1 MARRESSRGFTLIEL
16 LVVIAVVG
24 TLAALLLPAVQ
35 AAREAARRARCQN
48 NLKQIGLALH
58 GYHEAIGSFPMGYVA
73 RRNVDPYATSPG
85 WGWAALILP
94 QLEQGPLYNAS
105 NIHLSIEHAANLTS
119 RMTALGV
126 YVCPSDSNTG
136 PFTSIRND
144 GLPIVE
150 VQTISY
156 AGNFG
161 RELLVCGQDVEIGFA
176 PDRGNGMFLR
186 NVVVRLGDVTD
197 GTSQTFAVG
206 ERGCLLTRT
215 AWAGAIQDGVC
226 TVSPFSPS
234 SSEAVARGA
243 IQVLAHADDTAINS
257 PGADP
262 DNFFSAHDGG
272 AHFLMADG
280 SVRFVKQSIDMIVYR
295 ALASRNGGE
304 VISQDAY

>member
-1 MARRESSRGFTLIEL
+1 MARRKSSGGFTLIEL

-24 TLAALLLPAVQ
+24 ILAGLLLPAVQ
-35 AAREAARRARCQN
+35 AAREAARRSQCQN
-48 NLKQIGLALH
+48 HLKQIGLALH
-58 GYHEAIGSFPMGYVA
+58 AYHEVLGSFPMGYVA
-73 RRNVDPYATSPG
+73 RRNVDHYATSPG

-105 NIHLSIEHAANLTS
+105 NMDLPIEYSANLTS
-119 RMTALGV
+119 RTTALGV
-126 YVCPSDSNTG
+126 YICPSDRNTG

-144 GLPIVE
+144 GSPIVE
-150 VQTISY
+150 AQTISY
-156 AGNFG
+156 AGNS
-161 RELLVCGQDVEIGFA
+161 GQEAWVSGQNVEIDHA
-176 PDRGNGMFLR
+176 PDRTNGLFLR

-243 IQVLAHADDTAINS
+243 IQVLVHADDSAINS
-257 PGADP
+257 PIADP
-262 DNFFSAHDGG
+262 DNFFSAHECG

-280 SVRFVKQSIDMIVYR
+280 SVRFVKQSIDMIVFR

-304 VISQDAY
+304 VIGQDAY